1 MSGWRRP
8 STPPRYSWHL
18 GCVFLESDRNVVADR
33 RALRDAA
40 QPTLTGLGWLL
51 LCERFDPEGS
61 GKVSIGDFCLAVR
74 EEAGIPAETATDGEL
89 QQLFRAAGAQLPPTP
104 GRSPQSS

>member
-1 MSGWRRP
+1 MS
-8 STPPRYSWHL
+8 
-18 GCVFLESDRNVVADR
+18 FADR

-89 QQLFRAAGAQLPPTP
+89 QQLFRAAGAQLPPCPALP
-104 GRSPQSS
+104 GTCSPMPDRSPRSS